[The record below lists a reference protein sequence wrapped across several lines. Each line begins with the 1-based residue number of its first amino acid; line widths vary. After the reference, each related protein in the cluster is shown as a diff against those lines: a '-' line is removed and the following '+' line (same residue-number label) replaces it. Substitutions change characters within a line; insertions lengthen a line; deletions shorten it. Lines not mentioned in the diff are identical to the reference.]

1 MMKTNQEI
9 LAECFPET
17 PQGIDNAM
25 KRAFAV
31 IHIEERKAGAY
42 HGRRVV
48 ILTLILILLLG
59 AAAYAAQRWNLFDAL
74 KLLTGA
80 APSTADQVMQSDL
93 YKETINNVEI
103 AVKEAGYDGKTLFLQ
118 YSYRLLD
125 VDTPFGSGEGL
136 TELGAEAMAPVY
148 EHDVGWWT
156 DHLWIDGQCL
166 DMANTSGSVTNGS
179 SVPGE
184 VIQTEYWRLD
194 NIDVALSGKVE
205 VSLPIG
211 ERQATYYIKEHPEYY
226 DANGNMLMPDKGIV
240 TFTVDASDMLS
251 RVRVEHP
258 NVPVKGQNVTAQ
270 CSEVCYSPMLTYITL
285 KLEGDP
291 KAIAAYKAENGEG
304 FYSEDGTTM
313 LWEYGGVDVFIDW
326 VNSLALVDGKGELL
340 FPDQSGYNG
349 CGSEWAEF
357 VYPYIENVPEE
368 LYLAPMDD
376 GSADMTQAIQ
386 VK

>member
-1 MMKTNQEI
+1 
-9 LAECFPET
+9 
-17 PQGIDNAM
+17 
-25 KRAFAV
+25 
-31 IHIEERKAGAY
+31 
-42 HGRRVV
+42 
-48 ILTLILILLLG
+48 
-59 AAAYAAQRWNLFDAL
+59 
-74 KLLTGA
+74 
-80 APSTADQVMQSDL
+80 
-93 YKETINNVEI
+93 
-103 AVKEAGYDGKTLFLQ
+103 
-118 YSYRLLD
+118 
-125 VDTPFGSGEGL
+125 
-136 TELGAEAMAPVY
+136 
-148 EHDVGWWT
+148 
-156 DHLWIDGQCL
+156 
-166 DMANTSGSVTNGS
+166 
-179 SVPGE
+179 
-184 VIQTEYWRLD
+184 
-194 NIDVALSGKVE
+194 
-205 VSLPIG
+205 
-211 ERQATYYIKEHPEYY
+211 
-226 DANGNMLMPDKGIV
+226 
-240 TFTVDASDMLS
+240 FTVDASDMLS